1 MITDPGRDVCDVLS
15 PSFTVPLPVMQELVM
30 CVDSAFT
37 LFGEASTLLRG
48 QMGTCQL
55 SSAEV

>member
-1 MITDPGRDVCDVLS
+1 MLS